1 MKLPILLSLLLSIL
15 NICHIYAWGLRAKT
29 NSTAIPTCKDA
40 SIFSSKKDSS
50 IFSRAI
56 QSHAQKL
63 FEESDTNQDGSLYEN
78 DVYDLVLK
86 IYIKVNQEA
95 PIDPPSRERV
105 MTLFHQADVLKTGT
119 ILPCEFEQ
127 LLKTL
132 YARASSRVLTYKII
146 NMVGGPF
153 CAITL
158 INTLKNT
165 PNVMEWISSKVLSKL
180 PSKPM
185 FVMKMVTTEAFWVG
199 VLTSFFVDHLASI
212 ALTGV
217 DWLWWGGGN
226 IGDLLY
232 DHF

>member
-1 MKLPILLSLLLSIL
+1 MKIPILLSLLLSLL
-15 NICHIYAWGLRAKT
+15 NICNIYAWGLRAKT

-119 ILPCEFEQ
+119 ILPCEFEEFEGAHIGVT
-127 LLKTL
+127 KHIF
-132 YARASSRVLTYKII
+132 V
-146 NMVGGPF
+146 
-153 CAITL
+153 
-158 INTLKNT
+158 
-165 PNVMEWISSKVLSKL
+165 E
-180 PSKPM
+180 KP
-185 FVMKMVTTEAFWVG
+185 
-199 VLTSFFVDHLASI
+199 VD
-212 ALTGV
+212 V
-217 DWLWWGGGN
+217 CKK
-226 IGDLLY
+226 
-232 DHF
+232 